1 MWEEVRVVFWLEYR
15 RHIRSRLFWR
25 LLLLIAGIS
34 LSASLLCALLISL
47 LKDSAGMGTTIS
59 TLSMGLITVLGVVAL
74 IAPAVVVPRIF
85 NDLYKTRELHDL
97 YMTTLH
103 PVAIVTG
110 RLLTVGVQVG
120 LVLLTLFPAGL
131 LIGQI
136 GGLTVRY
143 WLTVL
148 LMTWLALLGTAS
160 LMAHWQGKWFPSDR
174 VGALVGQP
182 SNATSGAVWLGIAS
196 LVVLLR
202 DVWLGGGQNLP
213 FYLMLAP
220 VIPYKALALCP
231 LGKWELPLWLLAL
244 PMMAWVI
251 GLAVLSTAQWLG
263 WWSDRAYRWHR
274 IGATAVF
281 LLSYGV
287 HLLLY
292 AQGAVRSPTD
302 AERVTFWG
310 MVVGC
315 LLYIFFFVRLFGY
328 YGMGIHPLHTRF
340 RLSPPLGGVVWEW
353 GLFAG
358 IALSAWL
365 GVGIGSGDW
374 APLSRWLA
382 WSGCMLSLLLLAQAF
397 FSSTLVRYWLWLR
410 QPLGERHLNWADLR
424 VALESIGANIT
435 RTFLSVLAIGWI
447 VAWLPQLFPHPM
459 AHLIS
464 SWLRLLN
471 PLNGL
476 SSPWHPL
483 AHYGGYLV
491 YALLL
496 AAVLT
501 VQGVRKGYSQ
511 YTQQMNDRG

>member
-1 MWEEVRVVFWLEYR
+1 MWQEVRVVFWLEYR
-15 RHIRSRLFWR
+15 RHMRSRLFWR

-47 LKDSAGMGTTIS
+47 LKDSAGVARTIS
-59 TLSMGLITVLGVVAL
+59 TLSIGLITVLGVVAL

-85 NDLYKTRELHDL
+85 SDLYKTRELHDL
-97 YMTTLH
+97 YLTTLH
-103 PVAIVTG
+103 PVAIVIG

-131 LIGQI
+131 LMGQI
-136 GGLTVRY
+136 GGLTARY

-148 LMTWLALLGTAS
+148 LMTWFALLGTAS
-160 LMAHWQGKWFPSDR
+160 LMAHGQGKWFPSDR
-174 VGALVGQP
+174 VGALVGQS
-182 SNATSGAVWLGIAS
+182 SNAASCAVSLGILS

-202 DVWLGGGQNLP
+202 DIWLGGGQSLP
-213 FYLMLAP
+213 VYLMLAP

-244 PMMAWVI
+244 PMMASAI
-251 GLAVLSTAQWLG
+251 ALAVLSTAQWLG
-263 WWSDRAYRWHR
+263 WWSDRAYRWQR
-274 IGATAVF
+274 IGATGVF

-292 AQGAVRSPTD
+292 AQGAVRSSTD

-315 LLYIFFFVRLFGY
+315 MLYIFLFARLSGY
-328 YGMGIHPLHTRF
+328 YAMGIHPLRTRF

-353 GLFAG
+353 GLCAG
-358 IALSAWL
+358 IVLTAWL
-365 GVGIGSGDW
+365 GVGIGSGYW

-397 FSSTLVRYWLWLR
+397 FSSILVRYWLWLH

-424 VALESIGANIT
+424 VAIETTGANIT
-435 RTFLSVLAIGWI
+435 RTFLLTLAIGWI
-447 VAWLPQLFPHPM
+447 VAWLLQLIPLPM
-459 AHLIS
+459 AHSMS

-483 AHYGGYLV
+483 EHYVGYLV

-501 VQGVRKGYSQ
+501 GHGIRQGYRQ
-511 YTQQMNDRG
+511 YTQQMSDCG